1 MTSTVMNVKVD
12 ADLKRDAQ
20 ALARRLGLPLSAVVS
35 SSLRSFVSS
44 GEITFRADDQLR
56 PEVEAELLAL
66 SSQARAGQWDDFSP
80 SFDDSGDALD
90 WLRQAVGSAS

>member
-1 MTSTVMNVKVD
+1 MNVKVD
-12 ADLKRDAQ
+12 ADLKREAQ

-44 GEITFRADDQLR
+44 GEITFRTDDQLR

-80 SFDDSGDALD
+80 AFDDSGAALD
-90 WLRQAVGSAS
+90 WLRHAVDSAA